1 LPGSSDHVLS
11 LLPVSVKLR
20 TVAALMSVPA
30 LFATAGCGLSDQPG
44 KAGNGEAGQAAAA
57 AAPVLPDEAKK
68 RTPAGEESF
77 ARYFFAT
84 VNHAFAS
91 GKTDALV
98 PLSAPTCQICRATIG
113 DISYAFARGQI
124 RGGDVTI
131 QKIGPAK
138 KADGFSNRLVTYSE
152 ETYEE
157 VDGAGKVLY
166 AQPAKK
172 GYQMVVKLTWT
183 GSGWQVAQL
192 NRHGRAAT

>member
-1 LPGSSDHVLS
+1 
-11 LLPVSVKLR
+11 
-20 TVAALMSVPA
+20 VPDA
-30 LFATAGCGLSDQPG
+30 
-44 KAGNGEAGQAAAA
+44 
-57 AAPVLPDEAKK
+57 AKK
-68 RTPAGEESF
+68 QTPAGEEAF
-77 ARYFFAT
+77 TRHFFAT

-131 QKIGPAK
+131 QKIGPVK

-152 ETYEE
+152 EKYEE